1 MVTPVTQAPTNG
13 EPTRIASSKTVCACR
28 TPLLGSAGQLQELLL
43 SAIPKRALLI
53 AAEQVRAQYANMPT
67 AFISNAVIS
76 LGLCFALR
84 ETVRY

>member
-1 MVTPVTQAPTNG
+1 MRLQDTAA
-13 EPTRIASSKTVCACR
+13 RIRRST
-28 TPLLGSAGQLQELLL
+28 AGATFVRDPE
-43 SAIPKRALLI
+43 AALLI